1 MIHRQGIA
9 LSLLTTLMLCLSLM
23 ATPAWAAKEKPTLT
37 LPDKLPSQV
46 AANLRVLI
54 DLQRYP
60 CRPGRGQRALIQR
73 QVRDNASQAMQ
84 ALGFY
89 QPQVSQHWQEPGEEG
104 CFGLRLDVD
113 PGTPTLIET
122 ATITLTGEAL
132 QDPAFERAIRDA
144 KLSPDEPLRHDRYE
158 SLKKNLQQLLINRG
172 YMEGELSVH
181 RLEVDRDR
189 QRARIVMKV
198 DSGPRYRFGE
208 ITLKGDPQIKDWL
221 LRAYLQIHSGE
232 LFTNDRLLATQQAY
246 LGSGYFS
253 AVRLERGEPDKD
265 ARTVDISITFTP
277 RNQWAL
283 LAGIGVSTDTGP
295 RLRLGVE
302 NRRLN
307 GDGHTARAETELS
320 SVRQG
325 VGASYQIPLSD
336 PINEKLD
343 LHTTY
348 QNEDTDSRESESLSI
363 GGDYI
368 VKLHSGWV
376 ATTSL
381 EYLRE
386 HYSVADETGQM
397 DLVIPGFQ
405 LSRVKSDDPIYP
417 TRGWKLGAKVRGASQ
432 AMLSSTSFVQF
443 DGWGKLI
450 VPVFRGRL
458 LTRFEVG
465 YTQIDSVRDLPA
477 SLRFFAGGDASVRG
491 YGYEALGPKNRFGDI
506 IGGRH
511 LLVGSV
517 EYDHPISQSWSL
529 AAFTDAGNAFNDF
542 NDYDMIRSAG
552 FGVRWHSPLGP
563 IRIDLARGLE
573 SDSDWRLHLSMG
585 PDL

>member
-1 MIHRQGIA
+1 MTQRHGITLFPA
-9 LSLLTTLMLCLSLM
+9 MALMLGLLLM
-23 ATPAWAAKEKPTLT
+23 ATSARAAARKPALALPET
-37 LPDKLPSQV
+37 LPTAV
-46 AANLRVLI
+46 ADNLRVLI
-54 DLQRYP
+54 DLQRYS
-60 CRPGRGQRALIQR
+60 CRPSAGQRALIQR
-73 QVRDNASQAMQ
+73 QVRDNSHQALQ

-89 QPQVSQHWQEPGEEG
+89 QSRVTQRWSPPGEQG
-104 CFGLRLDVD
+104 CFELRLEVD
-113 PGTPTLIET
+113 PGPPTLIET
-122 ATITLTGEAL
+122 VNIVLTGDAQ
-132 QDPAFERAIRDA
+132 QDPAFQSAIRA
-144 KLSPDEPLRHDRYE
+144 ANLVPGERLRHDHYDA
-158 SLKKNLQQLLINRG
+158 LKKTLQQLLINRG
-172 YMEGELSVH
+172 YAEGELTVH

-189 QRARIVMKV
+189 QRARIVMKM
-198 DSGPRYRFGE
+198 DSGPRYRFGTVRLQGE
-208 ITLKGDPQIKDWL
+208 PQISEWL
-221 LRAYLQIHSGE
+221 LRAYLQFQAGE
-232 LFTNDRLLATQQAY
+232 PFSNESLLATQQAY

-253 AVRLERGEPDKD
+253 AVRLERGEPD
-265 ARTVDISITFTP
+265 RSRHTVGITITFTP
-277 RNQWAL
+277 RNEWAL

-302 NRRLN
+302 NRRVN
-307 GDGHTARAETELS
+307 GRGHTARTEAELS

-336 PINEKLD
+336 PLNEKLD

-368 VKLHSGWV
+368 VKLESGWV
-376 ATTSL
+376 STASL

-386 HYSVADETGQM
+386 TYSVANQIDQV

-405 LSRVKSDDPIYP
+405 LSRVKSDDPVYP
-417 TRGWKLGAKVRGASQ
+417 SRGWRLGAKVRGASQ
-432 AMLSSTSFVQF
+432 AMLSSATFAQF
-443 DGWGKLI
+443 DGWGKFIL
-450 VPVFRGRL
+450 PVFQGRL

-465 YTQIDSVRDLPA
+465 YTQIDSVHDLPA

-491 YGYEALGPKNRFGDI
+491 FGYESLGPKNDEGEV

-517 EYDHPISQSWSL
+517 EYDHPISPSWSV
-529 AAFTDAGNAFNDF
+529 AVFSDAGNAFNDF

-552 FGVRWHSPLGP
+552 FGVRWRSPLGP
-563 IRIDLARGLE
+563 IRIDLARGLA
-573 SDSDWRLHLSMG
+573 SDRDWRLHLSMG